1 LRKALV
7 TVLCFSAMMACQK
20 SRVESLRARLDEFR
34 NVLPSQIRQQFDS
47 RDYENV
53 AAAID
58 SLVQVDPQFNERYQK
73 VKHEELIDIFSSQ
86 EVVDFFREHFVEE
99 IEKLTRT
106 QSTDG

>member
-1 LRKALV
+1 MRKALA
-7 TVLCFSAMMACQK
+7 TVLCLSAMMACQK
-20 SRVESLRARLDEFR
+20 SRVESLQARLDEFR

-47 RDYENV
+47 RDYESV

-58 SLVQVDPQFNERYQK
+58 SLIQADPQFNERYQK
-73 VKHEELIDIFSSQ
+73 VKHEELIDVFSSQ

-99 IEKLTRT
+99 IEKLTQT